1 MPKRTTAAKKDIT
14 QVRPADALKMLAE
27 DHRRVADLFEQ
38 CIAGHAGKREALARE
53 IFQALEIH
61 STLEE
66 ELFYPAL
73 QQERGTSS
81 PVQIES
87 GLNGTALLL
96 DDDESE
102 AEASLEEDEPYDEEP
117 DDALATAYDDHQAV
131 KQMILQLRSMEAG
144 GEDFDRMMAELQ
156 SLVLNHVEEEEEVIF
171 PEARLALDID
181 LLGRAMQQRKQ
192 ELLASA
198 GQPLSGDT

>member
-1 MPKRTTAAKKDIT
+1 
-14 QVRPADALKMLAE
+14 
-27 DHRRVADLFEQ
+27 
-38 CIAGHAGKREALARE
+38 
-53 IFQALEIH
+53 
-61 STLEE
+61 
-66 ELFYPAL
+66 
-73 QQERGTSS
+73 
-81 PVQIES
+81 
-87 GLNGTALLL
+87 LL

>member
-1 MPKRTTAAKKDIT
+1 MPKRTTAAKKDIK
-14 QVRPADALKMLAE
+14 QARPADALKMLAE
-27 DHRRVADLFEQ
+27 DHRRVANLFEQ
-38 CIAGHAGKREALARE
+38 CIATDAAKREALARG

-81 PVQIES
+81 PEQIES

>member
-1 MPKRTTAAKKDIT
+1 MPKRTTAAKKDIK
-14 QVRPADALKMLAE
+14 QARPADALKMLAE
-27 DHRRVADLFEQ
+27 DHRRVANLFEQ
-38 CIAGHAGKREALARE
+38 CIATDAAKREALARG

-81 PVQIES
+81 PEQIES

-156 SLVLNHVEEEEEVIF
+156 SLVLNHVEEEEE
-171 PEARLALDID
+171 R
-181 LLGRAMQQRKQ
+181 RKV
-192 ELLASA
+192 LV
-198 GQPLSGDT
+198 